1 MLNFISQIESE
12 TSAAYE
18 KSNMSLKAIELL
30 KIRLEALK
38 KKYIEN
44 DVNVQQAEDAARQA
58 SETAFI
64 AETVSRCIPS
74 FMVNSHIKIM
84 QRVSIYCLLVA

>member
-1 MLNFISQIESE
+1 
-12 TSAAYE
+12 
-18 KSNMSLKAIELL
+18 MSLKAIELL

-74 FMVNSHIKIM
+74 FMVNSNIKIM

>member
-44 DVNVQQAEDAARQA
+44 DINVQQAEDAARQA

-64 AETVSRCIPS
+64 AETVSRCISS
-74 FMVNSHIKIM
+74 FTVNSHIEIM
-84 QRVSIYCLLVA
+84 QRISIYCLLVA